1 MMNNNVLQ
9 HIKQFQFFVT
19 PNHFEGIRS
28 LFSVNID
35 YDTENKE
42 ILEEEKLITLA
53 KLIEENIS
61 SITILSDTIVINIHS
76 VNDTTLN
83 IDLNEEVISKI
94 FKFKP
99 NIKLFLYNREGEVI
113 DTKIFN
119 ACTIMDVSSLTYDYT
134 YENNGL
140 KIITAIIKFQ

>member
-1 MMNNNVLQ
+1 M
-9 HIKQFQFFVT
+9 
-19 PNHFEGIRS
+19 
-28 LFSVNID
+28 
-35 YDTENKE
+35 
-42 ILEEEKLITLA
+42 EEEKLITLA

-61 SITILSDTIVINIHS
+61 SITILTDTLVINIHS

-83 IDLNEEVISKI
+83 IDLNEEVISKT

-99 NIKLFLYNREGEVI
+99 NLKLFLYNREGEVI
-113 DTKIFN
+113 DKKIFN

-134 YENNGL
+134 YENDGL